1 MFQSFDLYAK
11 PVTLTYNQQ
20 RNFPTVNG
28 AILTVLSAFL
38 LIYYFSVN
46 VVQYVFFQNYTHTT
60 SKSTFTRDDET
71 QDLFTIEP
79 NQMQILTNLT
89 SSDQDIFDNIEQY
102 VGGIYVQMV
111 YNVTNQDTNYTYF
124 KAVDCD
130 KNDPNYDES

>member
-46 VVQYVFFQNYTHTT
+46 VVEYVFY
-60 SKSTFTRDDET
+60 
-71 QDLFTIEP
+71 
-79 NQMQILTNLT
+79 
-89 SSDQDIFDNIEQY
+89 
-102 VGGIYVQMV
+102 
-111 YNVTNQDTNYTYF
+111 
-124 KAVDCD
+124 
-130 KNDPNYDES
+130 